1 MKTVIERLEQ
11 WLENNLPEVRA
22 DLAPGCS
29 QASLAE
35 FESQVGRA
43 FPQGLADLYRA
54 HDGQAGGVN
63 TGPFFG
69 LTFLS
74 LAQARN
80 HWESWKQIVDEY
92 SPEDMKEASAFC
104 KSAMPGGIKEVYANQ
119 YWVPFAH
126 DYGGNYLGVDLDP
139 AQRGTSGQVIN
150 FGRDE
155 DERFVVA
162 LSLETFVEWLV
173 CQLESGNALI
183 RDEDDGGRSLN
194 IREPESYNFLDSLP
208 VLFASQRDLSSD
220 PA

>member
-1 MKTVIERLEQ
+1 
-11 WLENNLPEVRA
+11 
-22 DLAPGCS
+22 
-29 QASLAE
+29 
-35 FESQVGRA
+35 
-43 FPQGLADLYRA
+43 
-54 HDGQAGGVN
+54 
-63 TGPFFG
+63 
-69 LTFLS
+69 
-74 LAQARN
+74 
-80 HWESWKQIVDEY
+80 
-92 SPEDMKEASAFC
+92 
-104 KSAMPGGIKEVYANQ
+104 
-119 YWVPFAH
+119 
-126 DYGGNYLGVDLDP
+126 
-139 AQRGTSGQVIN
+139 RGTSGQVIN